1 MNDNDHEYN
10 HDADAADDD
19 DDASTPQCFLIG
31 LMHARLGS
39 NLLRRLG
46 RDIAPL
52 GTEEEDDEE
61 KDDEE
66 EEMEEET
73 GGTGRE

>member
-1 MNDNDHEYN
+1 
-10 HDADAADDD
+10 
-19 DDASTPQCFLIG
+19 
-31 LMHARLGS
+31 MHARLGS

-52 GTEEEDDEE
+52 GNEVEEDDDEE
-61 KDDEE
+61 KEEE

-73 GGTGRE
+73 EEDE